1 MSNPSNDSPAADGF
15 AGFGKFVPGFDF
27 LQNLVSQTAA
37 SAAKT
42 ATVGGNSGLQMPGL
56 GGWIAPTMNVEE
68 LDRRIKELKAVQ
80 FWLDQNATALKAT
93 VTALEV
99 QKMTLATLKDMNF
112 NMNEVASAFQA
123 KASESFASMKAAP
136 TTPPAPDKGTTF
148 AGLEV
153 PTTVFGAQA
162 AEAIQSS
169 APASEPEPAPQAPP
183 PSAAPA
189 SAPAPGGV
197 DPMQWWGALTQQFQ
211 TIASD
216 AMKDVARQAAQ
227 VAPQQA
233 TAMAEKAA
241 ASVAATG
248 KTFAAGMAEQATKN
262 LAGGAAAISKAL
274 RQQAWPTP
282 AGTPA
287 KKSAPAPV
295 KAKASV
301 KAKSPAARPAA
312 KPASKRAAPVA
323 AKSGRAAPA
332 RAAVKTASRPAAKA
346 STKKAAARP
355 ARKSGR

>member
-1 MSNPSNDSPAADGF
+1 MSNAHDESPATDGF

-27 LQNLVSQTAA
+27 LQNLVTQTAA

-42 ATVGGNSGLQMPGL
+42 TSLGGGSSGLQMPGL

-112 NMNEVASAFQA
+112 NMNEVASAFKA
-123 KASESFASMKAAP
+123 KATESFTSMAAA
-136 TTPPAPDKGTTF
+136 APDKVKAF

-153 PTTVFGAQA
+153 PPSVFGAA
-162 AEAIQSS
+162 APEAPEPVAAQEAHQE
-169 APASEPEPAPQAPP
+169 APAAA
-183 PSAAPA
+183 AAPA
-189 SAPAPGGV
+189 AKGV

-211 TIASD
+211 SIAAD

-233 TAMAEKAA
+233 AAMAEKAA

-248 KTFAAGMAEQATKN
+248 KALAAGMADNATQTM
-262 LAGGAAAISKAL
+262 AGGAAAISKAL

-282 AGTPA
+282 A
-287 KKSAPAPV
+287 APAP
-295 KAKASV
+295 KKPARAPAKAPAR
-301 KAKSPAARPAA
+301 AKPAA
-312 KPASKRAAPVA
+312 KPVAKRAAPVA

-332 RAAVKTASRPAAKA
+332 KAPAK
-346 STKKAAARP
+346 KKAAARKP
-355 ARKSGR
+355 AR

>member
-1 MSNPSNDSPAADGF
+1 MSNRQDESSAADGF

-27 LQNLVSQTAA
+27 LQNLVTQTAA

-42 ATVGGNSGLQMPGL
+42 TSLGGSSGLQMPGL

-112 NMNEVASAFQA
+112 NMNEVASAFKA
-123 KASESFASMKAAP
+123 KATESFASMAP
-136 TTPPAPDKGTTF
+136 AAPDKGKAF
-148 AGLEV
+148 AGLEM
-153 PTTVFGAQA
+153 PTMIFGA
-162 AEAIQSS
+162 S
-169 APASEPEPAPQAPP
+169 APEAPEPPAAPEVREEA
-183 PSAAPA
+183 SAAAPA
-189 SAPAPGGV
+189 TNGV

-211 TIASD
+211 TIAAD

-248 KTFAAGMAEQATKN
+248 KALAAGMADNATKTM
-262 LAGGAAAISKAL
+262 AGGAAAINKAL
-274 RQQAWPTP
+274 SQQAWPTP
-282 AGTPA
+282 AAPA
-287 KKSAPAPV
+287 KAPL
-295 KAKASV
+295 
-301 KAKSPAARPAA
+301 RA
-312 KPASKRAAPVA
+312 KPAPKTAVKPAAKRAAPIA

-332 RAAVKTASRPAAKA
+332 RAPA
-346 STKKAAARP
+346 KKVAARP
-355 ARKSGR
+355 ARKSAR

>member
-1 MSNPSNDSPAADGF
+1 MSNRQDESSAADGF

-27 LQNLVSQTAA
+27 LQNLVTQTAA

-42 ATVGGNSGLQMPGL
+42 TSLGGSSGMQMPGL

-112 NMNEVASAFQA
+112 NMNEVASAFKA
-123 KASESFASMKAAP
+123 KATESFASMSPA
-136 TTPPAPDKGTTF
+136 APDKGKAF
-148 AGLEV
+148 AGLEM
-153 PTTVFGAQA
+153 PTMIFGA
-162 AEAIQSS
+162 S
-169 APASEPEPAPQAPP
+169 APEAPEPPAAPEVREEA
-183 PSAAPA
+183 SAAAPA
-189 SAPAPGGV
+189 TNGV

-211 TIASD
+211 TIAAD

-248 KTFAAGMAEQATKN
+248 KALAAGMADNATKTM
-262 LAGGAAAISKAL
+262 AGGAAAINKAL
-274 RQQAWPTP
+274 SQQAWPTP
-282 AGTPA
+282 AAPA
-287 KKSAPAPV
+287 KAPL
-295 KAKASV
+295 
-301 KAKSPAARPAA
+301 RA
-312 KPASKRAAPVA
+312 KPAPKTAVKPAAKRAAPIA

-332 RAAVKTASRPAAKA
+332 RAPA
-346 STKKAAARP
+346 KKVAARP
-355 ARKSGR
+355 ARKSAR

>member
-1 MSNPSNDSPAADGF
+1 MSNAHDESPAADGF

-27 LQNLVSQTAA
+27 LQNLVTQTAA

-42 ATVGGNSGLQMPGL
+42 TSLGSSGLQMPGL

-112 NMNEVASAFQA
+112 NMNEVASAFKA
-123 KASESFASMKAAP
+123 KAAEGFASMAP
-136 TTPPAPDKGTTF
+136 AAPDKARAF

-153 PTTVFGAQA
+153 PPTVFGAPA
-162 AEAIQSS
+162 PEA
-169 APASEPEPAPQAPP
+169 PEPPAAPEVREESPKAA
-183 PSAAPA
+183 AAPA
-189 SAPAPGGV
+189 AGGV

-211 TIASD
+211 SIAAD
-216 AMKDVARQAAQ
+216 AMKDVARHAAQ

-248 KTFAAGMAEQATKN
+248 KALAAGMADNATKTM
-262 LAGGAAAISKAL
+262 AGGAAAISKAM

-282 AGTPA
+282 AAPATKKPARTPA
-287 KKSAPAPV
+287 KAPVRAQSAP
-295 KAKASV
+295 KT
-301 KAKSPAARPAA
+301 AA
-312 KPASKRAAPVA
+312 KPAAKRAAPVA

-332 RAAVKTASRPAAKA
+332 KAPA
-346 STKKAAARP
+346 KKAAARKS
-355 ARKSGR
+355 AR

>member
-1 MSNPSNDSPAADGF
+1 MSNPHDESSAAAGF

-27 LQNLVSQTAA
+27 LQNLVTQTAA
-37 SAAKT
+37 NAAQT
-42 ATVGGNSGLQMPGL
+42 TSLGGSSGLQMPGL
-56 GGWIAPTMNVEE
+56 GGWIAPTMNLEE

-112 NMNEVASAFQA
+112 NMNEVASAFKA
-123 KASESFASMKAAP
+123 KATEGFASMTP
-136 TTPPAPDKGTTF
+136 TAPDKAKAF

-153 PTTVFGAQA
+153 PPTIFGSPAPEA
-162 AEAIQSS
+162 AEPPAAPVAREK
-169 APASEPEPAPQAPP
+169 APAAA
-183 PSAAPA
+183 AAPA
-189 SAPAPGGV
+189 AGGV

-211 TIASD
+211 TIAAD

-248 KTFAAGMAEQATKN
+248 KALAAGMADNATKT

-274 RQQAWPTP
+274 RQQAWP
-282 AGTPA
+282 
-287 KKSAPAPV
+287 APV
-295 KAKASV
+295 AEKPVGKSVAKPV
-301 KAKSPAARPAA
+301 A
-312 KPASKRAAPVA
+312 KPAVKPAVKASPKTSLQPSPKPGAKRASPVA
-323 AKSGRAAPA
+323 AKSRLVPAKAPA
-332 RAAVKTASRPAAKA
+332 
-346 STKKAAARP
+346 KKVAARP
-355 ARKSGR
+355 ARKSAR

>member
-1 MSNPSNDSPAADGF
+1 MSNTHDESPAADGF

-27 LQNLVSQTAA
+27 LQNLVTQTAA
-37 SAAKT
+37 NAAKT
-42 ATVGGNSGLQMPGL
+42 TSFGGSSSSPQMPGL

-112 NMNEVASAFQA
+112 NMNEVASAFKA
-123 KASESFASMKAAP
+123 KATESFASMAP
-136 TTPPAPDKGTTF
+136 AAPDKGKAF

-153 PTTVFGAQA
+153 PPTVFGAA
-162 AEAIQSS
+162 APEA
-169 APASEPEPAPQAPP
+169 PER
-183 PSAAPA
+183 SAAPEA
-189 SAPAPGGV
+189 REEAPAAAAVPAAGGV

-211 TIASD
+211 TIAAD

-233 TAMAEKAA
+233 SAMAEKAV
-241 ASVAATG
+241 ASVAARG
-248 KTFAAGMAEQATKN
+248 KALAAGMADNATKTM
-262 LAGGAAAISKAL
+262 AGGAAAISKAL

-282 AGTPA
+282 AA
-287 KKSAPAPV
+287 KKSARASAKAPV
-295 KAKASV
+295 RAKPA
-301 KAKSPAARPAA
+301 AKSAA
-312 KPASKRAAPVA
+312 KPAPKTAVKPAAKRAAPVA

-332 RAAVKTASRPAAKA
+332 
-346 STKKAAARP
+346 KKAAVRP
-355 ARKSGR
+355 ARKSAR

>member
-1 MSNPSNDSPAADGF
+1 MSNRQDESSAADGF

-27 LQNLVSQTAA
+27 LQNLVTQTAA

-42 ATVGGNSGLQMPGL
+42 TSLGGSSGLQMPGL

-112 NMNEVASAFQA
+112 NMNEVASAFKA
-123 KASESFASMKAAP
+123 KATESFASMAP
-136 TTPPAPDKGTTF
+136 AAPDKGKAF
-148 AGLEV
+148 AGLEM
-153 PTTVFGAQA
+153 PTMIFGA
-162 AEAIQSS
+162 S
-169 APASEPEPAPQAPP
+169 APEAPEPPAAPEVREEA
-183 PSAAPA
+183 SAAAPA
-189 SAPAPGGV
+189 TNGV

-211 TIASD
+211 TIAAD

-227 VAPQQA
+227 VAPLQA

-248 KTFAAGMAEQATKN
+248 KALAAGMADNATKTM
-262 LAGGAAAISKAL
+262 AGGAAAINKAL
-274 RQQAWPTP
+274 SQQAWPTP
-282 AGTPA
+282 AAPA
-287 KKSAPAPV
+287 KAPL
-295 KAKASV
+295 
-301 KAKSPAARPAA
+301 RA
-312 KPASKRAAPVA
+312 KPAPKTAVKPAAKRAAPIA

-332 RAAVKTASRPAAKA
+332 RAPA
-346 STKKAAARP
+346 KKVAARP
-355 ARKSGR
+355 TRKSAR

>member
-1 MSNPSNDSPAADGF
+1 MSNRQDESSAADGF

-27 LQNLVSQTAA
+27 LQNLVTQTAA
-37 SAAKT
+37 NTAKT
-42 ATVGGNSGLQMPGL
+42 TSLGGSSGLQMPGL

-112 NMNEVASAFQA
+112 NMNEVASAFKA
-123 KASESFASMKAAP
+123 KATESFASMAP
-136 TTPPAPDKGTTF
+136 AAPDKGKAF

-153 PTTVFGAQA
+153 PTTIFGA
-162 AEAIQSS
+162 S
-169 APASEPEPAPQAPP
+169 APEAPEPPAAPELREEAPAA
-183 PSAAPA
+183 SAAPA
-189 SAPAPGGV
+189 TGGV

-211 TIASD
+211 TIAAD

-248 KTFAAGMAEQATKN
+248 KALAAGMADNATKTM
-262 LAGGAAAISKAL
+262 AGGAAAINKAL
-274 RQQAWPTP
+274 SQQVWPTP
-282 AGTPA
+282 A
-287 KKSAPAPV
+287 APT
-295 KAKASV
+295 KASL
-301 KAKSPAARPAA
+301 RA
-312 KPASKRAAPVA
+312 KPAPKTAVKPAAQRAVPVA

-332 RAAVKTASRPAAKA
+332 RVPA
-346 STKKAAARP
+346 KKVAARP
-355 ARKSGR
+355 ARKSAR

>member
-1 MSNPSNDSPAADGF
+1 MSNRQDESSAADGF

-27 LQNLVSQTAA
+27 LQNLVTQTAA

-42 ATVGGNSGLQMPGL
+42 TSLGGSSGLQMPGL

-112 NMNEVASAFQA
+112 NMNEVASAFKA
-123 KASESFASMKAAP
+123 KATESFASMSPA
-136 TTPPAPDKGTTF
+136 APDKGKAF
-148 AGLEV
+148 AGLEM
-153 PTTVFGAQA
+153 PTMIFGA
-162 AEAIQSS
+162 S
-169 APASEPEPAPQAPP
+169 APEAPEPPAAPEVREEA
-183 PSAAPA
+183 SAAAPA
-189 SAPAPGGV
+189 TNGV

-211 TIASD
+211 TIAAD

-248 KTFAAGMAEQATKN
+248 KALAAGMADNATKTM
-262 LAGGAAAISKAL
+262 AGGAAAINKAL
-274 RQQAWPTP
+274 SQQAWPTP
-282 AGTPA
+282 AAPA
-287 KKSAPAPV
+287 KAPL
-295 KAKASV
+295 
-301 KAKSPAARPAA
+301 RA
-312 KPASKRAAPVA
+312 KPAPKTAVKPAAKRAAPIA

-332 RAAVKTASRPAAKA
+332 RAPA
-346 STKKAAARP
+346 KKVAARP
-355 ARKSGR
+355 ARKSAR

>member
-1 MSNPSNDSPAADGF
+1 MSNAHNESPAADGF

-27 LQNLVSQTAA
+27 LQNLVTQTAA

-42 ATVGGNSGLQMPGL
+42 TSLGGSSSGLQMPGL

-112 NMNEVASAFQA
+112 NMNEVASAFKA
-123 KASESFASMKAAP
+123 KATEGFASMAA
-136 TTPPAPDKGTTF
+136 APDKAKAF

-153 PTTVFGAQA
+153 PPTVFGAA
-162 AEAIQSS
+162 APE
-169 APASEPEPAPQAPP
+169 ASEPAVAPEAQDVREEAPAAA
-183 PSAAPA
+183 AAPA
-189 SAPAPGGV
+189 TGGV

-211 TIASD
+211 TIAAD

-233 TAMAEKAA
+233 SAMAQKAA

-248 KTFAAGMAEQATKN
+248 KALAAGMADNATKTM
-262 LAGGAAAISKAL
+262 AGGAAAISKAL

-282 AGTPA
+282 AAPA
-287 KKSAPAPV
+287 VKKPARAPV
-295 KAKASV
+295 KAPAR
-301 KAKSPAARPAA
+301 AKPAA
-312 KPASKRAAPVA
+312 KPAPKTAAKPAAKRAAPVA

-332 RAAVKTASRPAAKA
+332 
-346 STKKAAARP
+346 KKAAARP
-355 ARKSGR
+355 ARKSAR